1 MNPVTNLEIELHINY
16 DSFASLQSCYIQSVA
31 VCVYVC
37 ERVEWEA
44 LSYIKPN

>member
-1 MNPVTNLEIELHINY
+1 MTALLPYKVAIY
-16 DSFASLQSCYIQSVA
+16 SVA